1 MSARDWLDNAR
12 CRGVL
17 DALDVM
23 LAQSLVEKAGEGNEQ
38 LLWLVALLSYQ
49 HRQGH
54 VCIDL
59 QRPPA
64 MAFDQPD
71 CPWQVPSH
79 EQLHNLSSP
88 LLGRP
93 GENCPLILDGP
104 RLYLRRHWSAEQ
116 SVALALRERCVPQQ
130 HDAAALKQITESIF
144 SERADLWQRA
154 AAVNCARHRFGVITG
169 GPGTGK
175 TWTVTRMLALQ
186 CLLAQHAERPLP
198 RIAMAAP
205 TGKAAAR
212 LTEAL
217 QAALP
222 DLPVADSIK
231 AVLPEEAVT
240 LHRLL
245 AMDMHGAPRHH
256 RERPLPYD
264 LVVVDEASM
273 IDLGLMAQL
282 TAALPD
288 EASLYLVGDRDQLA
302 SVQAGSVFADVCG
315 DAENQFDADTAA
327 CLQQVGIDVPVNAQ
341 ALPIDSAVVRLQKVH
356 RFAGDSA
363 IAVMANA
370 VRSHDIEALA
380 NLRNTPHDDLG
391 WLPSSSDAILET
403 MCEHYQPLV
412 QAAIDGAD
420 AEFLLAS
427 FARFRVLAATRRG
440 PLGVEQLNERLE
452 HNLHQQFGLGTAHWY
467 PGKTV
472 MLKHN
477 DWNLRLFNGDIGICV
492 KDPAGDQL
500 SVAFPAADG
509 GVRLVA
515 PARLPDCEPA
525 WAMTIHKSQGSEFHR
540 VLLVLPGDD
549 SPVLTRELLYT
560 GITRA
565 REQLMLAANPGQ
577 LAACMARPVYRA
589 SGLHQRLRD

>member
-12 CRGVL
+12 RRGVL

-23 LAQSLVEKAGEGNEQ
+23 LAHSLVEKAGEENEQ
-38 LLWLVALLSYQ
+38 LLWLIALLSYQ

-64 MAFDQPD
+64 SAFDQPD
-71 CPWQVPSH
+71 CPWQVPSL
-79 EQLHNLSSP
+79 EQLRTLSSV
-88 LLGRP
+88 LIGKP
-93 GENCPLILDGP
+93 GDNCPLILDGP

-116 SVALALRERCVPQQ
+116 SVAQALRDRCVPQQ
-130 HDAAALKQITESIF
+130 HDVAALTQATESIF
-144 SERADLWQRA
+144 SESADLWQRA
-154 AAVNCARHRFGVITG
+154 AAVNCALHRFGVITG

-186 CLLAQHAERPLP
+186 CLLAQQAGRPLP

-212 LTEAL
+212 LTEAF

-222 DLPVADSIK
+222 GLPVADSIK
-231 AVLPEEAVT
+231 AVLPDEAVT

-256 RERPLPYD
+256 RERPLSYD

-315 DAENQFDADTAA
+315 DADNRFDADTVQR
-327 CLQQVGIDVPVNAQ
+327 LQQAGIDVPVNAQ

-363 IAVMANA
+363 IAAMANA
-370 VRSHDIEALA
+370 VRSHDGQALES
-380 NLRNTPHDDLG
+380 LRNASQADLG
-391 WLPSSSDAILET
+391 WLQASSDAILDT

-412 QAAIDGAD
+412 QAAMDHAD
-420 AEFLLAS
+420 ADSLLAT

-440 PLGVEQLNERLE
+440 PLGVEQLNDRLE
-452 HNLHQQFGLGTAHWY
+452 QSLHKQFGLGTAHWY

-492 KDPAGDQL
+492 KEPAGDQL

-509 GVRLVA
+509 GVRFVA
-515 PARLPDCEPA
+515 PARLPECEPA

-565 REQLMLAANPGQ
+565 REQLLIAAGPAQ
-577 LAACMARPVYRA
+577 LSACMARPVYRA
-589 SGLHQRLRD
+589 SGLYQRLRD

>member
-1 MSARDWLDNAR
+1 MNARDWFDNAHR
-12 CRGVL
+12 RGVL

-23 LAQSLVEKAGEGNEQ
+23 LAQSLVARAGEQNEQ

-54 VCIDL
+54 VCLDL
-59 QRPPA
+59 RRTPSAP
-64 MAFDQPD
+64 FDQPD
-71 CPWQVPSH
+71 CPWQVPSL
-79 EQLHNLSSP
+79 ESVQQYASP
-88 LLGRP
+88 LVGGP
-93 GENCPLILDGP
+93 GEHCPLILDGP

-116 SVALALRERCVPQQ
+116 SVAQALRTRCVAQE
-130 HDAAALKQITESIF
+130 HDADALENITESVF
-144 SERADLWQRA
+144 PDNSDVWQRA
-154 AAVNCARHRFGVITG
+154 AAVNCALHRFGVITG

-186 CLLAQHAERPLP
+186 CLLAQHAGRLLP

-231 AVLPEEAVT
+231 ALLPDEAVT

-256 RERPLPYD
+256 RERPLPFD

-282 TAALPD
+282 VSALPD

-315 DAENQFDADTAA
+315 EAHNRFDADTAA
-327 CLQQVGIDVPVNAQ
+327 RLQQVGIEVPVDTQ
-341 ALPIDSAVVRLQKVH
+341 CQPIDSAVVRLQKVH

-363 IAVMANA
+363 IAAIASA
-370 VRSHDIEALA
+370 VRNYDGEALQA
-380 NLRNTPHDDLG
+380 LRDTPHDDLR
-391 WLPSSSDAILET
+391 WLPASSDAILDVLR
-403 MCEHYQPLV
+403 EHYQGLV
-412 QAAIDGAD
+412 RAAMDGVE
-420 AEFLLAS
+420 AETLLAT
-427 FARFRVLAATRRG
+427 FARFRALAATRRG
-440 PLGVEQLNERLE
+440 PLGVEQLNERIE
-452 HNLHQQFGLGTAHWY
+452 QHLHQHFGFGTARWY

-492 KDPAGDQL
+492 KDPASDQL
-500 SVAFPAADG
+500 AVAFPAVDG
-509 GVRLVA
+509 GVRFVA
-515 PARLPDCEPA
+515 PARLPDGEPA

-540 VLLVLPGDD
+540 VLLVLPAED

-565 REQLMLAANPGQ
+565 REQLMLAANPAQ
-577 LAACMARPVYRA
+577 LSACMARPVYRA
-589 SGLHQRLRD
+589 SGLYQRLRD